1 MAQEIPTGEGLTFE
15 KVWLLFQESDRRLEK
30 TDRQINA
37 LREAVEKTEAQVEK
51 TSQRVDQTSRELGRL
66 GNKLGEFVEGMVRPG
81 LVRLFNERGIP
92 IGQTAQHLRA
102 QHGGEG
108 MEVNLVGINGDE
120 VVIAEV

>member
-108 MEVNLVGINGDE
+108 WR
-120 VVIAEV
+120 